1 MHCRVVQ
8 YPNGNQS
15 RAFSGFPERGR
26 GQLDFIPADPA
37 AFKSAPREPHGTC
50 YNAIWLVA
58 DMTQTEYLLDV
69 LGGAKVFRGPKRS
82 DPAELRTR
90 IKSGLPYQALES
102 VRRRLRLTLPEAA
115 TILHTPMRTLARRKR
130 ERKLQ
135 AVESDRL
142 VRLARVAAHA
152 VAVFGNEPKAAAWL
166 RRRNRALGNELPFL
180 LLDTE
185 VGTAQ
190 VEDVLGRIEHGIVA

>member
-1 MHCRVVQ
+1 
-8 YPNGNQS
+8 
-15 RAFSGFPERGR
+15 
-26 GQLDFIPADPA
+26 
-37 AFKSAPREPHGTC
+37 
-50 YNAIWLVA
+50 
-58 DMTQTEYLLDV
+58 MTQADYVLDV
-69 LGGAKVFRGPKRS
+69 LGGEAVFRGPRRS

-90 IKSGLPYQALES
+90 IKSGLPYRSLES
-102 VRRRLRLTLPEAA
+102 VCRRLRLTLPETA

-152 VAVFGNEPKAAAWL
+152 VAVFGDEPTTAAWL
-166 RRRNRALGNELPFL
+166 RRPNRALGGEMPFR

-190 VEDVLGRIEHGIVA
+190 VEDALGRIEYGIVA

>member
-1 MHCRVVQ
+1 
-8 YPNGNQS
+8 
-15 RAFSGFPERGR
+15 
-26 GQLDFIPADPA
+26 
-37 AFKSAPREPHGTC
+37 
-50 YNAIWLVA
+50 
-58 DMTQTEYLLDV
+58 MTQADYVLDV
-69 LGGAKVFRGPKRS
+69 LGGEAVFRGPRRS

-90 IKSGLPYQALES
+90 IKSGLPYRSLES
-102 VRRRLRLTLPEAA
+102 VCRRLRLTLPETA

-130 ERKLQ
+130 ERRLQ

-152 VAVFGNEPKAAAWL
+152 VAVFGDESTAAAWL
-166 RRRNRALGNELPFL
+166 RRPNRALGEMPFR

-190 VEDVLGRIEHGIVA
+190 VEEVLGRIEYGIVA

>member
-1 MHCRVVQ
+1 MAGSSVTQ
-8 YPNGNQS
+8 
-15 RAFSGFPERGR
+15 
-26 GQLDFIPADPA
+26 AD
-37 AFKSAPREPHGTC
+37 
-50 YNAIWLVA
+50 YV
-58 DMTQTEYLLDV
+58 LDV
-69 LGGAKVFRGPKRS
+69 LGGESVFRGPRRS

-90 IKSGLPYQALES
+90 IKSGLPYRSLES
-102 VRRRLRLTLPEAA
+102 VCRRLQLTLPETA

-130 ERKLQ
+130 ERKLR

-152 VAVFGNEPKAAAWL
+152 VAVFGHEQAAAAWL
-166 RRRNRALGNELPFL
+166 RRPNRALSGEMPFR

-190 VEDVLGRIEHGIVA
+190 VEDVLGRIEY

>member
-1 MHCRVVQ
+1 MAHVMMPYGW
-8 YPNGNQS
+8 YP
-15 RAFSGFPERGR
+15 E
-26 GQLDFIPADPA
+26 
-37 AFKSAPREPHGTC
+37 
-50 YNAIWLVA
+50 
-58 DMTQTEYLLDV
+58 MTQADYVLDV
-69 LGGAKVFRGPKRS
+69 LGGETVFRGPRRS

-90 IKSGLPYQALES
+90 IKSGLPYRSLES
-102 VRRRLRLTLPEAA
+102 VCRRLQLTLPETA

-130 ERKLQ
+130 ERRLQ

-152 VAVFGNEPKAAAWL
+152 VSVFGDEQTAAAWL
-166 RRRNRALGNELPFL
+166 RRPNRALGGEMPFG

-190 VEDVLGRIEHGIVA
+190 VQDVLGRIEYGIVA

>member
-1 MHCRVVQ
+1 
-8 YPNGNQS
+8 
-15 RAFSGFPERGR
+15 
-26 GQLDFIPADPA
+26 
-37 AFKSAPREPHGTC
+37 
-50 YNAIWLVA
+50 
-58 DMTQTEYLLDV
+58 MTQADYVLDV
-69 LGGAKVFRGPKRS
+69 LGGEAVFRGPRRS

-90 IKSGLPYQALES
+90 IKSGLPYRSLES
-102 VRRRLRLTLPEAA
+102 VCRRLRLTLPETA

-152 VAVFGNEPKAAAWL
+152 VAVFGDESTAAAWL
-166 RRRNRALGNELPFL
+166 RRPNRALGEMPFR

-190 VEDVLGRIEHGIVA
+190 VEEVLGRIEYGIVA